1 MSSPGR
7 EGCHELGIGE
17 FLALGIGVSALCSYL
32 PLDFGFYSID
42 RHGYRQDP
50 VAISFGSRQA
60 LGSLRVDHDYPD
72 QSFSGLDLVQK
83 VPVAKA
89 LHPSGCFLALCPHCT
104 CPVDDHEKDC
114 LMNGREDNQGENL
127 DCFLRHGV
135 VPGNQVAVFFYYD
148 SHLVGRNCL
157 VVNSRAFP
165 YALPLSTQDHLARVR
180 VPAMVHH
187 VEGLFLEVLVLVH
200 PINLHLSL
208 VHPSWIQVHVVMV
221 LVQDHPLMVQAL
233 PYIVQVHL

>member
-7 EGCHELGIGE
+7 EGCHELGIAA

-50 VAISFGSRQA
+50 VAISFDSHQA
-60 LGSLRVDHDYPD
+60 PGSLRDDHDYLD

-89 LHPSGCFLALCPHCT
+89 LHPSGYYLALCPHGT
-104 CPVDDHEKDC
+104 CPVDDHGKDC
-114 LMNGREDNQGENL
+114 LMNGRGDNQEENL
-127 DCFLRHGV
+127 DYFLRNGV
-135 VPGNQVAVFFYYD
+135 VPGNQVAVFFYD

-157 VVNSRAFP
+157 VVNSRTFP
-165 YALPLSTQDHLARVR
+165 YALPLSIQDHLARVR

-187 VEGLFLEVLVLVH
+187 VEGLFLEALVLIH

-208 VHPSWIQVHVVMV
+208 VHPSWIQVHVVLV
-221 LVQDHPLMVQAL
+221 LVQAHPLMIQAPPLMVLAL
-233 PYIVQVHL
+233 P